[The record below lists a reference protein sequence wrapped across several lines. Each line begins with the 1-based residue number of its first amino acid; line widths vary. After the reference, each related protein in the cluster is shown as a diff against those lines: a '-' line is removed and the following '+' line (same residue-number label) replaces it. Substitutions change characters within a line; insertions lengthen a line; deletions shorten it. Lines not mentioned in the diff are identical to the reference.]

1 MYADLRLAF
10 NNKRA
15 GSICNILEF
24 RRSNSAPESESGNR
38 FRAFTLHIWIYKYK
52 LFSIPRVFFSLLVVV
67 GFVSLLVSI
76 FCFCF
81 CISG

>member
-24 RRSNSAPESESGNR
+24 HRGNSAPESESGNR

-52 LFSIPRVFFSLLVVV
+52 LFLFLGVFFSLLVDV